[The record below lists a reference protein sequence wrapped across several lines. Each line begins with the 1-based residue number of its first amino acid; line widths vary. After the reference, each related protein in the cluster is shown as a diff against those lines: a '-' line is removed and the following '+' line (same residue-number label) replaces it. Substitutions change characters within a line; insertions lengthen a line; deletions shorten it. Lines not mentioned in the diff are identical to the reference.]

1 MFKKV
6 SLFIVAIL
14 MLVLTVGML
23 AACNDGDKKIVSIE
37 FADGEWQTNYYL
49 GQLFEPCEATIT
61 YDDGT
66 TEVITVTA
74 EMIRGFD
81 TSKIGEYDITIDING
96 FTKTLTITVGYP
108 PSDAGT
114 DSLLYLWTSY
124 YFVDDDPEVF
134 SAYILDGTQKVRVTR
149 DMVEG
154 FDTSVVGEYVANIR
168 YNGEVIS
175 AKYNVVEPVSGVEL
189 APIAAEITD
198 EAMEN
203 AVRTLF
209 LEAGAGDDLLA
220 TEKNKAE
227 IAYQVATVKPYLEM
241 AGIDTELLNAIVDKI
256 ANTENTIVSSF
267 VDIIY
272 SDKDIV
278 DGIFEWLTAENNLE
292 VMLDCASLLLEKA
305 DSVGWLGLIY
315 IVVEAFYSN
324 GTSFDSVCVQVPVS
338 ADESIYSNNNYGAD
352 IDDIM
357 AMFPTDDVEFR
368 ESLDAYCTQNAL
380 LAIDGVGG
388 KFKPAIDA
396 ADNLVN
402 VLLSQSDSATA
413 AADIRQWLKAIM
425 AVENG
430 LDNFNFAEMADSE
443 VSFNDLVAA
452 ANSLGNKLAV
462 AMEGFFDPEAIASLA
477 YAIGFFEDREPYL
490 ESIEYY
496 AEEIIALAKV
506 AIVALQKLDADTLS
520 DVFYALD
527 AMMKA
532 EDEENQQTET
542 GRLIVAVANL
552 AVEVMD
558 EMTDTEIYTIKNGH
572 LGIERLIS
580 YAEEWVVTDAD
591 NLSDAELRALSAV
604 FSDIIDAPSS
614 VAAELSGSNRAI
626 IEYNFNYYRVPYLGA
641 GATQEEIEDI
651 FWNKSGFEMTVYGKT
666 GIIHADYEDDF
677 YDNRDHEFKRFLDEN
692 GAEYEIKADNLTSGF
707 RTITLTCESFTFDCE
722 VYNSE
727 TNEFKQAEI
736 TAEAFNATKFVYT
749 PAAAA
754 EYVSDY
760 GNDIVIF
767 GLPYLPSTDEEWA
780 TLAEDENFL
789 AAVRLII
796 PNAVVSTDG
805 KTKLYLP
812 CKRADFLKESIA
824 IDDIAVDITRYGQL
838 ADDMFYGFLT
848 CTFDGIVS
856 INIPVVFAP
865 IDPNSHV
872 GYIER
877 EELIVDYSFYAEIDN
892 GGNSNEYVVPET
904 GNSVLDEAFKEM
916 GGFFLNRYDN
926 RISLEKGTLKIL
938 KGYQPTF
945 GLSVDMLGTSSV
957 NYNPVVIVAG
967 LDVNKV
973 GTQQI
978 TLSETTLG
986 LEKTYTVEVVD
997 PMTVPIG
1004 VTPDPW
1010 EYAEILTIFQ
1020 DELAAGTVTEAQI
1033 DAAYKGIGF
1042 VPIVKDNSGRYIF
1055 PSYEGIYDYNTGTYK
1070 NYQKPVAVFDPNE
1083 TLEDSDMEFYVYF
1096 AMNSLAN
1103 MTQRFFSLIG
1113 TYSEIVEAL
1122 GEFGV
1127 NVSYDAAEWNTSAT
1141 NGEELRRLTLTFTR
1155 NDKTINTQTFDYAI
1169 TQKISGVVID
1179 PDNWENT
1186 YTYSDF
1192 PTGSFFSNA
1201 YVTLS
1206 DNTLVY
1212 ISSCDVNY
1220 DDEAIGEVEVRIYI
1234 RGTLNY
1240 VAHKVTILPDDQYI
1254 SAFGR
1259 LENITLSTADTYI
1272 EQGDSETCIQV
1283 KMEKS
1288 IEYNGKKL
1296 VKTDLKWI
1304 YNGDVFP
1311 EYGLVC
1317 TIEGLDPN
1325 QEYGEYEA
1333 TLKFLNID
1341 SHEAIY
1347 TFVQKYTV
1355 TPPNLIIDVLD
1366 GFILGIDELMRGAI
1380 NAEENAYMA
1389 ADAVL
1394 SYDAQNEA
1402 TGERVSI
1409 DATLSFAA
1417 SYSDAGEDWA
1427 LFKFS
1432 AAGRNLALYFVEYEG
1447 IDSVLL
1453 GEENYGAYEWYRI
1466 GTEDG
1471 IAGSFIDRIRNA
1483 ICALNSDSAEF
1494 DLEEGFLSTYEYMEG
1509 TTIGQLISLFKLL
1522 EGILK
1527 PLLFG
1532 EIADNHFALEVDAC
1546 EAIELIE
1553 SLLPLFGIDTATLID
1568 PMSMFAV
1575 LVGYDFDENFDAI
1588 KIGDA
1593 NLVAGFDVNEI
1604 GALENFSLQYEL
1616 LNLNELAGSFQGWSF
1631 TLDVAVDNIVLKNQA
1646 EEMPYELAAVEV
1658 DPALQA
1664 QIILPMDGD
1673 DATDDVTLEYNVL
1686 LATGEMLVTFEQ
1698 YDDIEKFIYVKD
1710 GSVVM
1715 DTFFLEYLFGLATN
1729 RDPAKNYIVEIYS
1742 VAMAPMNA
1750 AGGQFYVVDLA
1761 TADEIFAAISGA
1773 FLTDL
1778 TNVDFIVTSI
1788 INWLCA
1794 FVGEDADMANMEVGE
1809 IPLQFLYCAM
1819 NVFLDAQ
1826 EKNITT
1832 DSINITVDRDG
1843 MSVTPDYRNDPDA
1856 PLTEEEFLAFFE
1868 KQGWT
1873 FDGLDGSIFEKIDS
1887 HSISYDSEAGL
1898 YVCNIENARVLVG
1911 LKLITAEEFHDAYGM
1926 II

>member
-1 MFKKV
+1 MSKKV
-6 SLFIVAIL
+6 SLFIVAIF
-14 MLVLTVGML
+14 MLALTVGML

-49 GQLFEPCEATIT
+49 GQIFQPCTATVT

-66 TEVITVTA
+66 TEEVTITA
-74 EMIRGFD
+74 EMIKGFD
-81 TSKIGEYDITIDING
+81 TSKLGEYEISIEIDG
-96 FTKTLTITVGYP
+96 FMQTMTITVGYP

-114 DSLLYLWTSY
+114 DSRLYLWTSY

-220 TEKNKAE
+220 TEKNEAE
-227 IAYQVATVKPYLEM
+227 IAYQVATVKPYFEM

-272 SDKDIV
+272 SDKGIV

-368 ESLDAYCTQNAL
+368 ESLDAYCTQNVL

-477 YAIGFFEDREPYL
+477 YAIGFFEGSEPYL

-558 EMTDTEIYTIKNGH
+558 EMTDTEISTIKNGH

-604 FSDIIDAPSS
+604 FNDIIDAPSS

-651 FWNKSGFEMTVYGKT
+651 FWNKSGFEMTVYGET
-666 GIIHADYEDDF
+666 GSIHADYEDDF

-727 TNEFKQAEI
+727 TNEFEQAEI

-824 IDDIAVDITRYGQL
+824 IDDIVVDITRYGQL

-865 IDPNSHV
+865 IDPNSHE

-997 PMTVPIG
+997 PMTLPIG

-1020 DELAAGTVTEAQI
+1020 DELAADTVTEAQI

-1169 TQKISGVVID
+1169 AQKISGVVTD
-1179 PDNWENT
+1179 PDNLENT

-1220 DDEAIGEVEVRIYI
+1220 DDEAIGEVEVKIYI

-1272 EQGDSETCIQV
+1272 EQGDSETGIQV

-1347 TFVQKYTV
+1347 TFVQKYTI
-1355 TPPNLIIDVLD
+1355 TPPNMILEAVE
-1366 GFILGIDELMRGAI
+1366 GFIGGLDAFLCDADDGR
-1380 NAEENAYMA
+1380 YMA
-1389 ADAVL
+1389 ADLAIVFN
-1394 SYDAQNEA
+1394 AENNT
-1402 TGERVSI
+1402 TGESI
-1409 DATLSFAA
+1409 NLDVEVSFAA
-1417 SYSDAGEDWA
+1417 SFEGSADDWA
-1427 LFKFS
+1427 MFEI
-1432 AAGRNLALYFVEYEG
+1432 AVAGKQIALYFIEDAGVEQ
-1447 IDSVLL
+1447 ILL
-1453 GEENYGAYEWYRI
+1453 GEYVNGGYEWYLI
-1466 GTEDG
+1466 GDEND
-1471 IAGSFIDRIRNA
+1471 INGSFVETIRTA
-1483 ICALNSDSAEF
+1483 ISDYHTA
-1494 DLEEGFLSTYEYMEG
+1494 GV
-1509 TTIGQLISLFKLL
+1509 SLM
-1522 EGILK
+1522 
-1527 PLLFG
+1527 
-1532 EIADNHFALEVDAC
+1532 D
-1546 EAIELIE
+1546 
-1553 SLLPLFGIDTATLID
+1553 
-1568 PMSMFAV
+1568 
-1575 LVGYDFDENFDAI
+1575 
-1588 KIGDA
+1588 
-1593 NLVAGFDVNEI
+1593 
-1604 GALENFSLQYEL
+1604 
-1616 LNLNELAGSFQGWSF
+1616 
-1631 TLDVAVDNIVLKNQA
+1631 
-1646 EEMPYELAAVEV
+1646 YELAEGLTIRAILDLFLLVEMVDLIPFFGVETENGFAVEFTDNATIIEV
-1658 DPALQA
+1658 INSLMTLVPPNYFETGIAKKLIGLCGIKYDGTSGSFSDVADADLVIDFELNGAGALNGLVLEYGLTLKEGFEGWTVGLALAIDNLVTVAPAAKPYEYEALNAEEQPVLKTELT
-1664 QIILPMDGD
+1664 LPMTADPD
-1673 DATDDVTLEYNVL
+1673 DDVTLTYYTVIE
-1686 LATGEMLVTFEQ
+1686 TGETLVNFEQ
-1698 YDDIEKFIYVKD
+1698 YGKTEKFIYEQENQVII
-1710 GSVVM
+1710 
-1715 DTFFLEYLFGLATN
+1715 DTFFLEYLFGMATE
-1729 RDPAKNYIVEIYS
+1729 RTPGKNYLVNIYGRS
-1742 VAMAPMNA
+1742 GTAPMNA
-1750 AGGQFYVVDLA
+1750 AGETGSFIESK
-1761 TADEIFAAISGA
+1761 TPEEIFAGITGA
-1773 FLTDL
+1773 FGSALKD
-1778 TNVDFIVTSI
+1778 
-1788 INWLCA
+1788 
-1794 FVGEDADMANMEVGE
+1794 
-1809 IPLQFLYCAM
+1809 
-1819 NVFLDAQ
+1819 
-1826 EKNITT
+1826 T
-1832 DSINITVDRDG
+1832 DSVADYIITWIFILAGEGTGDVSDDVNIIKIMPMCYLYNALNALFDAAENGVFTAPELYIQGDQWEIL
-1843 MSVTPDYRNDPDA
+1843 PDDYTQDPDA
-1856 PLTEEEFLAFFE
+1856 PLSVDDFLAFF
-1868 KQGWT
+1868 QGLGWNITDLEDSLFAQMTDQSLTYNAETGTYELQIDDALVT
-1873 FDGLDGSIFEKIDS
+1873 FDIEL
-1887 HSISYDSEAGL
+1887 ISY
-1898 YVCNIENARVLVG
+1898 
-1911 LKLITAEEFHDAYGM
+1911 EEFEAA
-1926 II
+1926 